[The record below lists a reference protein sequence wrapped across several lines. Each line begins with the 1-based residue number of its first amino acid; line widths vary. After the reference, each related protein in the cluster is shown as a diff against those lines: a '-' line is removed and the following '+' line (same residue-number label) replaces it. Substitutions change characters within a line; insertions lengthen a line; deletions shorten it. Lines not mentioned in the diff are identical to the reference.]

1 MRFLLIILTLLTVQ
15 PAHPT
20 RIRLLLR
27 DASNTG
33 VGGATL
39 TLRTS
44 DGQTLHLT
52 TDANGVAV
60 SGALAGPVVWLTGGR
75 LATGQALIADS
86 YPPKDGFRLAL
97 IPNQTRDALLR
108 LDGAR
113 IVLDPDMIFSPD
125 EPDEPTPALPVALH
139 ATVPPLNVAAPAAPN
154 ASMSATAPALAAAPT
169 VASPAHM
176 AVAAPPVRWWI
187 IGIGAALMGL
197 ALLVGLA
204 RRRIV

>member
-1 MRFLLIILTLLTVQ
+1 MRLFVIALLLLTFQ
-15 PAHPT
+15 PTDPT

-33 VGGATL
+33 VAGATL

-44 DGQTLHLT
+44 DGQTLHLA
-52 TDANGVAV
+52 TDANGIAV
-60 SGALAGPVVWLTGGR
+60 SGALAGQVVWLTGGR
-75 LATGQALIADS
+75 LTTGQALTADS

-125 EPDEPTPALPVALH
+125 EPGEPTPALPLALR
-139 ATVPPLNVAAPAAPN
+139 ATVPPLNAAASAATTVPPTAPTVVAAP
-154 ASMSATAPALAAAPT
+154 
-169 VASPAHM
+169 HM
-176 AVAAPPVRWWI
+176 LWWI
-187 IGIGAALMGL
+187 IGIGVALMGL

-204 RRRIV
+204 RRRAS